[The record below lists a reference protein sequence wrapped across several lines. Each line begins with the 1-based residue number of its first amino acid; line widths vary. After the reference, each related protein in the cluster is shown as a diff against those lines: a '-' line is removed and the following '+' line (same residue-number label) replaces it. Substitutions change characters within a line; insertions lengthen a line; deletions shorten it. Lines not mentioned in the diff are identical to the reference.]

1 MELNTRPKVRI
12 NLAPGLYVF
21 DPLSA
26 TGKTYLASIL
36 TKLTN
41 LREPVVAYTYDDY
54 LKGVD
59 PELRLAGRPW
69 KVILLDRFDMYSDD
83 PRVLEAIQQID
94 AEAIVLVDAKA
105 NQLPPIGS
113 YRSAYIELMPE
124 VIEVTL

>member
-1 MELNTRPKVRI
+1 MRI

-26 TGKTYLASIL
+26 TGKTYLSSVLA
-36 TKLTN
+36 KLTN
-41 LREPVVAYTYDDY
+41 LLEPVVAYTYDDY

-59 PELRLAGRPW
+59 PELRLAGRSW

-94 AEAIVLVDAKA
+94 SEAIVLVDAKA
-105 NQLPPIGS
+105 NQLPPIGP
-113 YRSAYIELMPE
+113 YRSAYIELMSE